1 MVQNERLMTLRRA
14 RSRVSRSRRAV
25 LLETGADLIVPTV
38 MVFALYL
45 LFAGHNQPGGGFIA
59 GLVAGAGLAVRSLA
73 ADPDGAPK
81 QLWAAETLMG
91 AGLLLSTVTAM
102 AAWFFGGQL
111 LESGSI
117 EWVLPVL
124 GKVKLFSV
132 LAFDI
137 GVFLVVLGLIVTV
150 INGLGVA
157 TVDQHN
163 RTSEDP
169 DDSAEAGAQ

>member
-1 MVQNERLMTLRRA
+1 MQKKRLITLRGTG
-14 RSRVSRSRRAV
+14 SKVSRSRRAI
-25 LLETGADLIVPTV
+25 LLETGADLIVPTI

-73 ADPDGAPK
+73 ADPDGEPK
-81 QLWAAETLMG
+81 SLWAAETLMG
-91 AGLLLSTVTAM
+91 AGLLVATI
-102 AAWFFGGQL
+102 AAIAPWFFGGQL

-150 INGLGVA
+150 LNGLGVS
-157 TVDQHN
+157 TIDRN
-163 RTSEDP
+163 ERGGDDLNDPSEV
-169 DDSAEAGAQ
+169 GAQ